1 MTTDRKRGY
10 LYILLAAM
18 LYSTTEVALKA
29 LGGAFAPMQVTVERV
44 LLGAVALMPFALN
57 DLKKRDI
64 QLTKADWGYF
74 TLLGFLTVTLHM
86 SLLQMAVLH
95 MDASATSIIY
105 SGNPV
110 FAVALA
116 HFILHEPLKKNHL
129 LAIGVEL
136 VGILFILNPAHLE
149 ISLRGFLEIITATL
163 LFATYGTLC
172 KLRLPRLGALVITT
186 FNMLIG
192 GLELLFLLLLGE
204 IPAVG
209 ALYSGL
215 GLEIFAG
222 IPFFTG
228 FTLKTTLLLCHV
240 GIGCAAIG
248 FLLTAKITEYTSAT
262 EASFVYLVKPI
273 LATALAVVVYH
284 EHISVNR
291 MVGIAFFVAAS
302 LCVSVPV
309 LREMRLEYP
318 GIRISLEAY
327 TLQELSAR
335 FQMGQMDLII
345 TLQDRTAKMYDAE
358 SMLIDT
364 AQEMILFSNTLFRTR
379 KKNWKPE
386 EFRQETFFVLA
397 DDREEM
403 QLDCVRA
410 IGSKYGF
417 VPNICSVNSMES
429 ILMNVENGLG
439 VTVCNSWVRNVY
451 EPGFQCCPLEH
462 STEIAAVWKQG
473 QENSALQILLG
484 YMTEKNLNSCKISA

>member
-44 LLGAVALMPFALN
+44 LLGAAALMPFALN

-192 GLELLFLLLLGE
+192 GLELLALGTWLYMKS
-204 IPAVG
+204 
-209 ALYSGL
+209 ALGSGPRDAL
-215 GLEIFAG
+215 MVALARKTGRSAG
-222 IPFFTG
+222 VCRI
-228 FTLKTTLLLCHV
+228 
-240 GIGCAAIG
+240 CADILVTVSG
-248 FLLTAKITEYTSAT
+248 FLLGGQFGIGTVISA
-262 EASFVYLVKPI
+262 L
-273 LATALAVVVYH
+273 
-284 EHISVNR
+284 
-291 MVGIAFFVAAS
+291 
-302 LCVSVPV
+302 
-309 LREMRLEYP
+309 
-318 GIRISLEAY
+318 
-327 TLQELSAR
+327 
-335 FQMGQMDLII
+335 
-345 TLQDRTAKMYDAE
+345 
-358 SMLIDT
+358 
-364 AQEMILFSNTLFRTR
+364 
-379 KKNWKPE
+379 
-386 EFRQETFFVLA
+386 
-397 DDREEM
+397 
-403 QLDCVRA
+403 
-410 IGSKYGF
+410 
-417 VPNICSVNSMES
+417 
-429 ILMNVENGLG
+429 GLG
-439 VTVCNSWVRNVY
+439 SLINLNFSLLHFHPAKV
-451 EPGFQCCPLEH
+451 H
-462 STEIAAVWKQG
+462 
-473 QENSALQILLG
+473 QENIAETLRYLRS
-484 YMTEKNLNSCKISA
+484 

>member
-1 MTTDRKRGY
+1 MATDRKRGY

-44 LLGAVALMPFALN
+44 LLGAAALMPFALN

-163 LFATYGTLC
+163 LFALYGTLC
-172 KLRLPRLGALVITT
+172 KLRVSRLGGIVIAD
-186 FNMLIG
+186 FNILLG
-192 GLELLFLLLLGE
+192 GLEMLAVLLLGK
-204 IPAVG
+204 IPAV
-209 ALYSGL
+209 AAAMRAVGL
-215 GLEIFAG
+215 DLFAEV
-222 IPFFTG
+222 PFFTG
-228 FTLKTTLLLCHV
+228 FTLKSTLLLCYAGV
-240 GIGCAAIG
+240 FCAGIG
-248 FLLTAKITEYTSAT
+248 FVLTAKITEYTSAT
-262 EASFVYLVKPI
+262 EASFIYLIKPI
-273 LATALAVVVYH
+273 LATILAAVVYQ
-284 EHISVNR
+284 EFISVNR

-309 LREMRLEYP
+309 LREMR
-318 GIRISLEAY
+318 
-327 TLQELSAR
+327 QE
-335 FQMGQMDLII
+335 
-345 TLQDRTAKMYDAE
+345 KMKE
-358 SMLIDT
+358 
-364 AQEMILFSNTLFRTR
+364 
-379 KKNWKPE
+379 K
-386 EFRQETFFVLA
+386 
-397 DDREEM
+397 
-403 QLDCVRA
+403 
-410 IGSKYGF
+410 
-417 VPNICSVNSMES
+417 
-429 ILMNVENGLG
+429 
-439 VTVCNSWVRNVY
+439 
-451 EPGFQCCPLEH
+451 
-462 STEIAAVWKQG
+462 ST
-473 QENSALQILLG
+473 
-484 YMTEKNLNSCKISA
+484 

>member
-44 LLGAVALMPFALN
+44 LLGAAALMPFALN

-163 LFATYGTLC
+163 LFATYGTLFTQL
-172 KLRLPRLGALVITT
+172 LRITDKPVNSA
-186 FNMLIG
+186 FAEMSAFFHIFADI
-192 GLELLFLLLLGE
+192 LFLLLLGE

-284 EHISVNR
+284 EHISANR

-309 LREMRLEYP
+309 LREMR
-318 GIRISLEAY
+318 
-327 TLQELSAR
+327 
-335 FQMGQMDLII
+335 
-345 TLQDRTAKMYDAE
+345 
-358 SMLIDT
+358 
-364 AQEMILFSNTLFRTR
+364 
-379 KKNWKPE
+379 
-386 EFRQETFFVLA
+386 
-397 DDREEM
+397 RE
-403 QLDCVRA
+403 RA
-410 IGSKYGF
+410 VK
-417 VPNICSVNSMES
+417 
-429 ILMNVENGLG
+429 
-439 VTVCNSWVRNVY
+439 T
-451 EPGFQCCPLEH
+451 
-462 STEIAAVWKQG
+462 
-473 QENSALQILLG
+473 
-484 YMTEKNLNSCKISA
+484 

>member
-44 LLGAVALMPFALN
+44 LLGAAALMPFALN

-240 GIGCAAIG
+240 GIGCAAILSISLVG
-248 FLLTAKITEYTSAT
+248 YPSANVVTELGAQGICISAGS
-262 EASFVYLVKPI
+262 ACHRGQLSHVYRAMGLDKK
-273 LATALAVVVYH
+273 
-284 EHISVNR
+284 
-291 MVGIAFFVAAS
+291 AAAG
-302 LCVSVPV
+302 V
-309 LREMRLEYP
+309 LRVSFGPETTKEE
-318 GIRISLEAY
+318 I
-327 TLQELSAR
+327 
-335 FQMGQMDLII
+335 
-345 TLQDRTAKMYDAE
+345 DA
-358 SMLIDT
+358 L
-364 AQEMILFSNTLFRTR
+364 
-379 KKNWKPE
+379 
-386 EFRQETFFVLA
+386 V
-397 DDREEM
+397 
-403 QLDCVRA
+403 
-410 IGSKYGF
+410 
-417 VPNICSVNSMES
+417 
-429 ILMNVENGLG
+429 
-439 VTVCNSWVRNVY
+439 
-451 EPGFQCCPLEH
+451 
-462 STEIAAVWKQG
+462 
-473 QENSALQILLG
+473 SALKVHRDTRFPML
-484 YMTEKNLNSCKISA
+484 

>member
-44 LLGAVALMPFALN
+44 LLGAAALMPFALN

-192 GLELLFLLLLGE
+192 GLELLFLLMLGE

-222 IPFFTG
+222 IPFFHG
-228 FTLKTTLLLCHV
+228 LYAQND
-240 GIGCAAIG
+240 AA
-248 FLLTAKITEYTSAT
+248 
-262 EASFVYLVKPI
+262 FVPCR
-273 LATALAVVVYH
+273 H
-284 EHISVNR
+284 R
-291 MVGIAFFVAAS
+291 
-302 LCVSVPV
+302 
-309 LREMRLEYP
+309 LRGHR
-318 GIRISLEAY
+318 
-327 TLQELSAR
+327 LSAHGEDHGVHLCDGGIVR
-335 FQMGQMDLII
+335 LSRQAHSGNGAGGRRVPRAYQREPHGRHRVLCGGVAVC
-345 TLQDRTAKMYDAE
+345 QRAGAE
-358 SMLIDT
+358 RNAAGARGKNLTMRM
-364 AQEMILFSNTLFRTR
+364 EKR
-379 KKNWKPE
+379 K
-386 EFRQETFFVLA
+386 
-397 DDREEM
+397 
-403 QLDCVRA
+403 
-410 IGSKYGF
+410 G
-417 VPNICSVNSMES
+417 
-429 ILMNVENGLG
+429 
-439 VTVCNSWVRNVY
+439 
-451 EPGFQCCPLEH
+451 
-462 STEIAAVWKQG
+462 
-473 QENSALQILLG
+473 SALPLFCYSSMRVMSWIHLP
-484 YMTEKNLNSCKISA
+484 ECRR